1 MDLSKKL
8 ISPNKLFAGATY
20 YLPVNM
26 AHRDTLT
33 KYEKLPTDI
42 HNDAHDAFLAAAKQ
56 IATTIKAKA
65 EKGENCVLGLASG
78 TTPIG
83 VYKELVRMHKEEG
96 LSFQNV
102 VTFSIDEFYKMDPDS
117 NLSYTS
123 FIKNN
128 LIDLVDIKQENVHF
142 PASNLPVEQMYDACL
157 QYEQKIAACGSIDIQ
172 ILGIAPNGV
181 IGFNEPGSN
190 ANTHTRLIV
199 LDTKTRMSSAK
210 KFNGISNVPRRGI
223 TMGIETILGAKSIIV
238 LAIGEHKS
246 SIIQQTVEEEMDI
259 DNPASL
265 LQQHEDIKIVADCY
279 AAAELTRVK
288 TPWLVDTCD
297 WSDEFMVRK
306 AVVWLCQK
314 TEKPILKLT
323 DQDYNNNGL
332 SDLIAQI
339 GPAYNLNIRVFNEL
353 QRTITGWPG
362 GKPNADDTYRPER
375 NSPAQKKVLIFS
387 PHPDDDVISMGGTL
401 LRLVDQGHDL
411 HVAYEVSGNVA
422 VADDYVSRFM
432 LFHEQLTEEY
442 DKENP
447 KHADYLNKINTFIKN
462 KKEGELDIPELRRI
476 KGLIRRMEAKSA
488 VLYAGVQPQNIHHL
502 DLPFYETGA
511 IEKSPISEADVEII
525 KNLLQE
531 VQPQQIFA
539 AGDLSDPHGTHRVCL
554 DAILLALEQLK
565 DEDWMQN
572 CWVWLYRGAWAE
584 WDIDQ
589 IEMCVPISPEELM
602 RKRECILR
610 HGSQKEGAMF
620 LGDDDR
626 EFWQRAEDRNHATAT
641 LYDQLGMA
649 EYEAMEAFVRY
660 WPK

>member
-8 ISPNKLFAGATY
+8 ISPNKLFVGATY
-20 YLPVNM
+20 YLPVNL

-42 HNDAHDAFLAAAKQ
+42 HNDALDASLDVANEIAKLITEKAAKN
-56 IATTIKAKA
+56 
-65 EKGENCVLGLASG
+65 EFCVLGLASG
-78 TTPIG
+78 TTPVG
-83 VYKELVRMHKEEG
+83 LYKELVRKHKEEG
-96 LSFQNV
+96 LSFKNV
-102 VTFSIDEFYKMDPDS
+102 VTFSLDEYYRMEPNS

-123 FIKNN
+123 FIKQN
-128 LIDLVDIKQENVHF
+128 LIDHIDIDPKNVFF

-157 QYEQKIAACGSIDIQ
+157 EYENKIASFGGIDLQ

-199 LDTKTRMSSAK
+199 LDTKTRMAAAK
-210 KFNGISNVPRRGI
+210 NFNGISNVPRRGI
-223 TMGIETILGAKSIIV
+223 TMGIETILGAKRIV
-238 LAIGEHKS
+238 ILAIGEHKA
-246 SIIQQTVEEEMDI
+246 SIIHETVEEEVDI
-259 DNPASL
+259 DNPASI
-265 LQQHEDIKIVADCY
+265 LQHHENIRVVADCY

-297 WSDEFMVRK
+297 WSNEHMVRK

-314 TEKPILKLT
+314 TQKPILKLT

-332 SDLIAQI
+332 SGLIAYI
-339 GPAYNLNIRVFNEL
+339 GGAYNLNIRIFNEL
-353 QRTITGWPG
+353 QHTITGWPG
-362 GKPNADDTYRPER
+362 GKPNADDTNRPER
-375 NSPAQKKVLIFS
+375 KDPAKKKVIVFS

-422 VADDYVSRFM
+422 VSDDYVSRFM

-442 DKENP
+442 DSENP
-447 KHADYLNKINTFIKN
+447 KHLDYLNKINSFIKN
-462 KKEGELDIPELRRI
+462 KKEGELDIPELRKI
-476 KGLIRRMEAKSA
+476 KGLIRRMEAKTA
-488 VLYAGVQPQNIHHL
+488 VLYAGVKPENIHHL

-511 IEKSPISEADVEII
+511 VQKNPVGEEDVQII

-554 DAILLALEQLK
+554 DAIFIALEQLK
-565 DEDWMQN
+565 EEEWMKN

-620 LGDDDR
+620 MGDDDR
-626 EFWQRAEDRNHATAT
+626 EFWQRAEDRNHATAE
-641 LYDQLGMA
+641 LYNQLGMA